1 LASGD
6 SFVVKQE
13 ASATTTWSFTAT
25 ADLVITCYSG
35 QGLQIYLDT
44 FVVGTS
50 GVYRFTM
57 QNDQV
62 QSSLNKLVLKSG
74 QTLTASDPDVGNY
87 GLYIGGFEL

>member
-1 LASGD
+1 MVSGD
-6 SFVVKQE
+6 SFVVKQD
-13 ASATTTWSFTAT
+13 ASAPTTWSFHAP
-25 ADLVITCYSG
+25 AALVITCYSG

-50 GVYRFTM
+50 GVYRFPLP
-57 QNDQV
+57 NDQV
-62 QSSLNKLVLKSG
+62 QSSLNKLVFKSG